1 MNDTAEGQ
9 GLTPVQLGVLAV
21 TAGVSVA
28 NLYYLQPLLALV
40 GRDLGASLR
49 DLGLVS
55 MLTQLGYAAG
65 LFLFVPLGDSLERR
79 RLMLVLLGAVT
90 LALLLCGAARSVPLL
105 GGASFL
111 VGCTTVVPQIAV
123 PLAAHLARPDE
134 RGRVVGTVMGGLL
147 IGILLARTASG
158 VLGAHLGWRAVYVV
172 AAGVMVLLAL
182 ALRSVLP
189 RSRPADPVR
198 YADLLASLPALVR
211 EEPILR
217 EAAALGALG
226 FGAFSAFWTTLVFLL
241 ESRFHLGSQ
250 AAGLFGLVGV
260 AGALGAAAT
269 GRFAD
274 RVSPRR
280 IAAVGLSITL
290 AAFGVFAV
298 PAFAL
303 PGLVV
308 GVLLLDLGVQVNHVA
323 NLSRVHGLRSEARSR
338 LNMLYMVTY
347 FAGGAAGTGL
357 GALAWARFGWGGVC
371 AAGGALCLVGLAALL
386 LRPDPARPT

>member
-1 MNDTAEGQ
+1 MTETAEGQ
-9 GLTPVQLGVLAV
+9 GLTRTQLAVLAV

-49 DLGLVS
+49 DLGAVS

-65 LFLFVPLGDSLERR
+65 LFLFVPLGDALERR
-79 RLMLVLLGAVT
+79 RLMLALLGAVT
-90 LALLLCGAARSVPLL
+90 FSLLLCALARSVPLL
-105 GGASFL
+105 GAASFL

-147 IGILLARTASG
+147 VGILLARTASG
-158 VLGAHLGWRAVYVV
+158 IVGAHLGWRAVYAL

-182 ALRSVLP
+182 ALRALLP
-189 RSRPADPVR
+189 RSRPAEPVG
-198 YADLLASLPALVR
+198 YAALVASLPALVR
-211 EEPILR
+211 DEPVLR
-217 EAAALGALG
+217 EAAALGGLG
-226 FGAFSAFWTTLVFLL
+226 FAAFSAFWTTLVFLL
-241 ESRFHLGSQ
+241 ERRFGLGSQ

-260 AGALGAAAT
+260 AGALGATVT

-274 RVSPRR
+274 RLPRRR
-280 IAAVGLSITL
+280 IAAVGLAITL
-290 AAFGVFAV
+290 AAFAVFAV
-298 PAFAL
+298 PAFGL
-303 PGLVV
+303 PGLVA

-323 NLSRVHGLRSEARSR
+323 NLSRVHALRSEARSR
-338 LNMLYMVTY
+338 FNMLYMVAY

-357 GALAWARFGWGGVC
+357 GALAWSRFGWGGVC
-371 AAGGALCLVGLAALL
+371 AAGAALCAAGLAAIL
-386 LRPDPARPT
+386 LRRDPARAT